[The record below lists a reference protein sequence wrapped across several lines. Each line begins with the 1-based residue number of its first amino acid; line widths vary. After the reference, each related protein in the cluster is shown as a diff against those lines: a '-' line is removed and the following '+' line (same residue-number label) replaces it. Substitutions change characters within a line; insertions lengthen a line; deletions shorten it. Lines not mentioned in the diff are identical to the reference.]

1 MAKILYLLRK
11 NNNQHSAGFGK
22 YYAYVKSLE
31 TLDMRGM
38 AEHIA
43 EHGSIYTP
51 DVIFGVLEKFRSCLI
66 EQLLNSKKVKI
77 DGLGTFYTT
86 IEGKGEADPD
96 KFNVAEHIKALHI
109 RFLPEQEQEM
119 DISSRQFLK
128 KAKFVSVDSLGDK
141 PEEPEEEQ
149 EGD

>member
-1 MAKILYLLRK
+1 
-11 NNNQHSAGFGK
+11 
-22 YYAYVKSLE
+22 
-31 TLDMRGM
+31 
-38 AEHIA
+38 
-43 EHGSIYTP
+43 
-51 DVIFGVLEKFRSCLI
+51 
-66 EQLLNSKKVKI
+66 
-77 DGLGTFYTT
+77 GTFYTT
-86 IEGKGEADPD
+86 IEGKGETDPD
-96 KFNVAEHIKALHI
+96 KFNVAENIKALHI